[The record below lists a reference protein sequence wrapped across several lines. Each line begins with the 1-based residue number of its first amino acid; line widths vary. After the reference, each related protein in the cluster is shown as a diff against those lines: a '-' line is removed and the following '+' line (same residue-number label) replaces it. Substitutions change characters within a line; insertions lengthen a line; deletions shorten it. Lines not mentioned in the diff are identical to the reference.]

1 MELVRWS
8 DVGEKVMLRFEGMG
22 VLQEHMGT

>member
-1 MELVRWS
+1 MELVRWRE
-8 DVGEKVMLRFEGMG
+8 VGEKVMLRFEGIG